1 MYLYHRA
8 VQSQFVRFAQQGRYL
23 PGISAQVARVQQHRY
38 VRSSQ
43 TNRVR
48 HAPTG
53 LMVAAAMNGH
63 HLHTR
68 FLQPLYIA
76 EPQLR
81 IGIYRVLDEN
91 TFQICNLQSAIC
103 NSVSNRLYC
112 HRISTRACTYPEI
125 VNTRLQ
131 RLAHMFRRSHLRRYR
146 HTQLGFHVLQPAE
159 RFIACTLKCV
169 RARTRFP
176 RSCAVDK
183 RSFTA
188 RLFDLA
194 CGE

>member
-23 PGISAQVARVQQHRY
+23 PGISAQMARVQQHRY

-81 IGIYRVLDEN
+81 IGIYRVFDEN

-103 NSVSNRLYC
+103 NRICNRLYC
-112 HRISTRACTYPEI
+112 HRISTCACTYPEI

-131 RLAHMFRRSHLRRYR
+131 RLAHMFRRSYFGGNR
-146 HTQLGFHVLQPAE
+146 HTQLGFYLLEPRE
-159 RFIACTLKCV
+159 RLVTCTLKRV
-169 RARTRFP
+169 RTRTRFP
-176 RSCAVDK
+176 CTCAVDK

-188 RLFDLA
+188 HLFDLA